1 MILPLLINIEIL
13 SVRMMAKPTIRME
26 AQRKFFHSLMILVVV
41 VNWIG
46 TQTMLPIHGPLLSI
60 GFTGICLVFFVGFE
74 FTRVRVYGY
83 FPFRHITD
91 RVMRPREKTRL
102 GASVYFA
109 VGTLLTFLSLYLLSN
124 SLQAWFSV
132 SCPLMLTG
140 WLAVTAVLV
149 SAIGDGAAA
158 IVGIKY
164 GRRKLKGN
172 RTLEGAIGGF
182 VFGYLAFLPLWFFLG
197 IHWVFGLIA
206 ASVLFLVDLTSPS
219 INDNLVN
226 PVAIGFALAFFEIT
240 VVILMN
246 LGAG

>member
-1 MILPLLINIEIL
+1 
-13 SVRMMAKPTIRME
+13 MAKPTISME
-26 AQRKFFHSLMILVVV
+26 AQRKFFHSLMILVVI

-46 TQTMLPIHGPLLSI
+46 TQTMLPNHGPLLSI

-91 RVMRPREKTRL
+91 RVMRPKEKTRL

-109 VGTLLTFLSLYLLSN
+109 VGTLLIFLSLYLVSN
-124 SLQAWFSV
+124 LLQNWFGI
-132 SCPLMLTG
+132 SCTLMLTG

-158 IVGIKY
+158 IVGIKF
-164 GRRKLKGN
+164 GRRKLRGN

-182 VFGYLAFLPLWFFLG
+182 FFGFLAFLPLWFLLG
-197 IHWVFGLIA
+197 IHWLYGIIA
-206 ASVLFLVDLTSPS
+206 ASVLFLVDVLSPT

-226 PVAIGFALAFFEIT
+226 PVAIGFTLAFFEIA
-240 VVILMN
+240 VVLFM
-246 LGAG
+246 GAGGG

>member
-1 MILPLLINIEIL
+1 
-13 SVRMMAKPTIRME
+13 MAKPTLRME
-26 AQRKFFHSLMILVVV
+26 AQRKFFHSLMILVAI

-46 TQTMLPIHGPLLSI
+46 TQILLPIQGPLLSI

-91 RVMRPREKTRL
+91 RVMRPKEKTKL

-109 VGTLLTFLSLYLLSN
+109 VGTLLIFLSLYLVSN
-124 SLQAWFSV
+124 LLQNWFNF
-132 SCPLMLTG
+132 SCTLMLTG

-158 IVGIKY
+158 IVGIKF
-164 GRRKLKGN
+164 GRRKLRGN

-182 VFGYLAFLPLWFFLG
+182 FFGFLAFLPLWFLLG
-197 IHWVFGLIA
+197 IHWLYGLIA
-206 ASVLFLVDLTSPS
+206 ASVLFLVDVVSPT

-226 PVAIGFALAFFEIT
+226 PVAIGFTLAFFEIA
-240 VVILMN
+240 VVLFMSI
-246 LGAG
+246 GGG

>member
-1 MILPLLINIEIL
+1 MAFPLLISSAKET
-13 SVRMMAKPTIRME
+13 VRIMAKPTIKTE
-26 AQRKFFHSLMILVVV
+26 AQRKFFHSLMILVVG

-46 TQTMLPIHGPLLSI
+46 TQTLLPNHGPLLSI

-83 FPFRHITD
+83 FPFRQITD
-91 RVMRPREKTRL
+91 RVMRPKERTRL

-124 SLQAWFSV
+124 SLQTWLGV
-132 SCPLMLTG
+132 SCILMLTG

-158 IVGIKY
+158 IIGIKY

-172 RTLEGAIGGF
+172 RTLEGAIGGLI
-182 VFGYLAFLPLWFFLG
+182 FGFLAFLPLWFFLG
-197 IHWVFGLIA
+197 IHWVYGLIA

-226 PVAIGFALAFFEIT
+226 PVAIGFALAFFEI
-240 VVILMN
+240 VVVVSTSVMV
-246 LGAG
+246 G

>member
-1 MILPLLINIEIL
+1 
-13 SVRMMAKPTIRME
+13 ME
-26 AQRKFFHSLMILVVV
+26 VQRKFFHSLMIVVAI

-91 RVMRPREKTRL
+91 RVMRPKEKTGL
-102 GASVYFA
+102 GAAVYFA
-109 VGTLLTFLSLYLLSN
+109 VGTLLAFLSLYLLSN
-124 SLQAWFSV
+124 SLQTWFGI
-132 SCPLMLTG
+132 SCTLMLTG

-158 IVGIKY
+158 IIGMKY
-164 GRRKLKGN
+164 GHRKLKGN

-182 VFGYLAFLPLWFFLG
+182 IFGLLAFLPLWFFLG
-197 IHWVFGLIA
+197 IPWIYGIIA
-206 ASVLFLVDLTSPS
+206 ASVLLIVDLVSPA

-226 PVAIGFALAFFEIT
+226 PISIGFALAFFEIID
-240 VVILMN
+240 VVFMSVMV
-246 LGAG
+246 G